1 MKIIAIP
8 FAGGNRYSFKKLE
21 KYVPSPIQWVTIELP
36 GRGARFNEPILEDI
50 TTMVKDLFEQIKPHI
65 EQETYMIYGHSM
77 GTLLGY
83 ELTKMLIQK
92 QCKLPECLFFSG
104 RGAPKTAKFKGKS
117 SLPKEEFW
125 KEVEEMGGLPK
136 ELLAHEELLELN
148 YPILK
153 GDFKAIE
160 DYKYQPMTSLF
171 PMPLHVCMGEDELGT
186 GADKV
191 TIVSVKAWNEETEF
205 PQKIQCMR
213 GDHFFIL
220 QNPKE
225 VVDRIVH
232 AFREATKLVA
242 NF

>member
-21 KYVPSPIQWVTIELP
+21 KYVSSPIQWVTIELP

-125 KEVEEMGGLPK
+125 KEVEEMGGLPRPK
-136 ELLAHEELLELN
+136 SRRSAASRAIAPQCPAGQRMNRLKLL
-148 YPILK
+148 
-153 GDFKAIE
+153 G
-160 DYKYQPMTSLF
+160 
-171 PMPLHVCMGEDELGT
+171 
-186 GADKV
+186 
-191 TIVSVKAWNEETEF
+191 
-205 PQKIQCMR
+205 
-213 GDHFFIL
+213 
-220 QNPKE
+220 
-225 VVDRIVH
+225 DRIMSRYPDRQTAEVQIRI
-232 AFREATKLVA
+232 AIMNRCSALGRAEIEAVA
-242 NF
+242 